1 MLQKKLLYYAEKI
14 IKSGFSHKS
23 LRWLLLVEEEQFRM
37 GLEGILAHK
46 LRSALTMLGIIF
58 GVAAV
63 ISMLAIGEGARRKT
77 LSQIE
82 SLGLQ
87 NIIVQQEELS
97 GEEDEER
104 LEEKMLDFG
113 DVDALREILP
123 VADAVVPVIE
133 REFEAVYK
141 SQKRDI
147 ELTGTEPDYF
157 RLMNLNISKGGFF
170 SSLDNQGYQR
180 VCILGSDISRDL
192 FVVEDPLNKMIKI
205 GEVWFRVIGVLGY
218 QPVSV
223 AGTEKVDLNSN
234 IFAPIKTVNI
244 RYDRAIT
251 EGILEQIVVK
261 VQENSPIVE
270 TSGLIDKILFR
281 RHNNTKNY
289 TMIVPERLLQQSE
302 ETQQIF
308 NIVMGAIAG
317 ISLLVGGIGIMNI
330 MLASV
335 LERTREI
342 GVRRSLGA
350 TRKDIRNQFLIES
363 VLLSLLGGIAG
374 ILLGYALAVSITLY
388 SDWETAIGIWSVVL
402 AFGVSSAVGMV
413 FGIFPA
419 RKAAELNPI
428 EALRYE

>member
-1 MLQKKLLYYAEKI
+1 MKI
-14 IKSGFSHKS
+14 QNIGILNRILKFIENTLSAGISHKS
-23 LRWLLLVEEEQFRM
+23 IRWLLQIEEEQFRM

-87 NIIVQQEELS
+87 NIIVQQEELT
-97 GEEDEER
+97 GEEDDER

-113 DVDALREILP
+113 DVDALRVILP
-123 VADAVVPVIE
+123 VAEAVVPVIE
-133 REFEAVYK
+133 REYEAVYK
-141 SQKRDI
+141 TQKSDVRI
-147 ELTGTEPDYF
+147 TGTEPDF
-157 RLMNLNISKGGFF
+157 FNIMNLKIAKGGFF
-170 SSLDNQGYQR
+170 SRLDNHGYQR

-192 FVVEDPLNKMIKI
+192 FVVEDPLNKLIKI
-205 GEVWFRVIGVLGY
+205 GHVWFRVIGVLQY

-244 RYDRAIT
+244 RYDRPIS

-261 VQENSPIVE
+261 VRENNPIMA
-270 TSGLIDKILFR
+270 TSELIDRILFR
-281 RHNNTKNY
+281 RHNYTKNY

-335 LERTREI
+335 LESVPGKLEYAVRWEPPVWIFEI
-342 GVRRSLGA
+342 
-350 TRKDIRNQFLIES
+350 NF
-363 VLLSLLGGIAG
+363 
-374 ILLGYALAVSITLY
+374 
-388 SDWETAIGIWSVVL
+388 
-402 AFGVSSAVGMV
+402 
-413 FGIFPA
+413 
-419 RKAAELNPI
+419 
-428 EALRYE
+428 